1 MDQQKEEVC
10 LSTPPELL
18 KNGLVTTLQLAAYLQ
33 VCVSTLEKQ
42 RSLTPNSHP
51 PYIKFG
57 RSVRYNV
64 VAVQRWLGEQKTA
77 SKNNLI

>member
-64 VAVQRWLGEQKTA
+64 VEVLTWFNDQKIA
-77 SKNNLI
+77 RNNNLI